1 VNWDEIGN
9 EALGL
14 PSGVRRLL
22 AHRLLDSIARPAKWL
37 EPWSYADDPIWN
49 LGRNPV
55 SCDVSD
61 GSTKHER
68 YIYGDPHGLLREA
81 SGGAATPQKHDAGST
96 SMASQIPPATLE
108 GWYALHQMFAL
119 DWARLRA
126 DGAAGLFAAAA
137 ESLFAE
143 LAASVGEGEGWSEP
157 VRLVGAGGADFMF
170 VHFRPTLD
178 ALAEVQRRVSSSPL
192 SPYVALVYEYLSV
205 TEAGL
210 YHATADAAKAA
221 EPGSEAFKQHIAEA
235 QAAEAASAHVRS
247 RLYPEVPEG
256 MRYVSF
262 YPMTKRR
269 AEGQNWYAL
278 DVRERSRLMR
288 EHGMTGRRYAGRVFQ
303 VITGS
308 VGLDDWEW
316 GVTLFARDPL
326 EFKRIVT
333 EMRYDEASAVYG
345 EFGRFFTGIR
355 FAPRQWGLQLGV
367 AA

>member
-1 VNWDEIGN
+1 
-9 EALGL
+9 
-14 PSGVRRLL
+14 
-22 AHRLLDSIARPAKWL
+22 
-37 EPWSYADDPIWN
+37 
-49 LGRNPV
+49 
-55 SCDVSD
+55 
-61 GSTKHER
+61 
-68 YIYGDPHGLLREA
+68 
-81 SGGAATPQKHDAGST
+81 
-96 SMASQIPPATLE
+96 MASQIPPATLE
-108 GWYALHQMFAL
+108 GWYALHQMFAA

-126 DGAAGLFAAAA
+126 DGATGLFAAAA
-137 ESLFAE
+137 ETLFGE
-143 LAASVGEGEGWSEP
+143 LAPTAGEGWSEP

-170 VHFRPTLD
+170 IHFRPTLD
-178 ALAEVQRRVSSSPL
+178 ELAEVQRRVSASPL
-192 SPYVALVYEYLSV
+192 SPYISLVYEYLSV

-221 EPGSEAFKQHIAEA
+221 EPGSDAFKQHIAEA
-235 QAAEAASAHVRS
+235 MAAEAASAHVRS

-355 FAPRQWGLQLGV
+355 FAPRQWGVQVG
-367 AA
+367 AAA